1 MKTSQE
7 HDPRHPGRRLRLPHE
22 RDESPDSQSSG
33 QRSRI
38 RQAAHDVEAGRG
50 DTDARAS
57 PGIECVETPRQARQA
72 RPHLHEAD
80 PAEQVGLEATQP
92 ARKN

>member
-7 HDPRHPGRRLRLPHE
+7 HDARHPDRRLRLPHE
-22 RDESPDSQSSG
+22 RDESPDSQSAG
-33 QRSRI
+33 QRTRI
-38 RQAAHDVEAGRG
+38 RQAARDVNAGRG

-57 PGIECVETPRQARQA
+57 PGVECVETPSQARQA

-80 PAEQVGLEATQP
+80 PADRTAPGTHRP
-92 ARKN
+92 TRKN

>member
-1 MKTSQE
+1 MKTSKE
-7 HDPRHPGRRLRLPHE
+7 HDTQHSGRRLRLPHE
-22 RDESPDSQSSG
+22 RDESTDSQSTG
-33 QRSRI
+33 PRRQI
-38 RQAAHDVEAGRG
+38 RQAARDVQAGQG

-72 RPHLHEAD
+72 RPHLQEAD
-80 PAEQVGLEATQP
+80 PAAHAGPAATRS